1 MKSTRPFILLLI
13 VTTTSF
19 AVLAEK
25 IYKTVDESGAV
36 VFSDKKTEG
45 AEKIKVK
52 PNVVNVHVPKMPES
66 TPQEKPKKTS
76 KKEQESQ
83 DNEETGRGTATAG
96 NLRRK
101 IQNVT
106 NGEGI
111 KRPVNLPAKRPSTL
125 PAQGGGAR
133 RAGGGR

>member
-45 AEKIKVK
+45 AEKNKVK

-66 TPQEKPKKTS
+66 TPRKNQKRPLKKN
-76 KKEQESQ
+76 K
-83 DNEETGRGTATAG
+83 
-96 NLRRK
+96 NLRIMK
-101 IQNVT
+101 
-106 NGEGI
+106 
-111 KRPVNLPAKRPSTL
+111 KPAEAPPL
-125 PAQGGGAR
+125 QAIY
-133 RAGGGR
+133 AGKYKM